1 MSVLDHSPASS
12 EVTGEYYLRGGLLR
26 LARMGSNELQV
37 VVDELQA
44 TASQWQGL
52 GAGFTASTPSP
63 GQPFQ
68 PSTAAANGVNAAI
81 GVAVAAITART
92 QATAAA
98 VAASAAGFANQ
109 DDTAAG
115 ALAAVPQ
122 VMVV

>member
-1 MSVLDHSPASS
+1 MSVLDHSPGSS
-12 EVTGEYYLRGGLLR
+12 EVTGEYHLPAVCLDSREWDRMNCKSSLMSCKLRPVNGR
-26 LARMGSNELQV
+26 
-37 VVDELQA
+37 
-44 TASQWQGL
+44 
-52 GAGFTASTPSP
+52 AGRRIQRVNALS

-68 PSTAAANGVNAAI
+68 PSKAAVNGVNAAI